1 MRPLSRRRFMQKGI
15 QAAGA
20 ASLFTIVPAQVLGR
34 AAMAAPSERVTIAA
48 IGLGGVGRHNLHN
61 LDSQQI
67 VALCD
72 VDTEFAAPV
81 FAEYP
86 DARRYVD
93 CRELFAQ
100 EKDLDA
106 VLIATP
112 DHTHAMITKAAL
124 EAGKHIYC
132 QKPLTHTVYE
142 ARRITELAKDRGLT
156 TQMGIQGHSMKDSSK
171 LVEWIQ
177 GGVIGAVREVQ
188 AWCTLSY
195 YPWGHAAWSAPRGT
209 RPEET
214 APVPDSL
221 NWDLWLGPAPWRPYH
236 PCYHPA
242 VWRPWLD
249 FGSGMMGD
257 RGVHTLDPVVWA
269 LQLGAPDTIE
279 ASCTDLN
286 DDTHPIACIVRFS
299 FPARGTMPPV
309 VVNWYDGLEPPRPA
323 VVGSPR
329 DLGEPE
335 GGALFIGDDG
345 LLTCGIYGNSPRLLP
360 AERMEGFTPPP
371 EYLPRVSQSHEMDWV
386 RACKAGEQAGADF
399 SYSGPLT
406 EITLLGNIA
415 KRFPGTVLRW
425 DSDAFAFE
433 NHAEANALLNPPAR
447 DGWGI

>member
-1 MRPLSRRRFMQKGI
+1 MSTFSRRSFMQKGMH
-15 QAAGA
+15 AAGA
-20 ASLFTIVPAQVLGR
+20 ASLFTIVPSHVLGGS
-34 AAMAAPSERVTIAA
+34 ATAAPSEKLTIAG
-48 IGLGGVGRHNLHN
+48 IGLGGVGRHNLHY
-61 LDSQQI
+61 LGSEQI

-72 VDTEFAAPV
+72 VDSVHAAPV

-86 DARRYVD
+86 EARTYVD
-93 CRELFAQ
+93 YRELLAR

-112 DHTHAMITKAAL
+112 DHTHAAIALAAL
-124 EAGKHIYC
+124 EAGKHVFC

-142 ARRITELAKDRGLT
+142 ARRLTEAAQNKGLA
-156 TQMGIQGHSMKDSSK
+156 TQMGIQGHSMKDSCK
-171 LVEWIQ
+171 LVEWIRA
-177 GGVIGAVREVQ
+177 GVIGQVREVQ
-188 AWCTLSY
+188 AWCSLSY

-214 APVPDSL
+214 PPVPDTL
-221 NWDLWLGPAPWRPYH
+221 NWNLWLGPAPWRPYH

-257 RGVHTLDPVVWA
+257 RGVHTLDPIVWA

-279 ASCTDLN
+279 ASCTDVN

-299 FPARGTMPPV
+299 FPARGNMPPV
-309 VVNWYDGLEPPRPA
+309 VVNWYDGLEPPRPPEVA
-323 VVGSPR
+323 SPR

-335 GGALFIGDDG
+335 GGALFIGDEG

-360 AERMEGFTPPP
+360 PAKMENFTPPP
-371 EYLPRVSQSHEMDWV
+371 ETLPRVPDSHEMDWV
-386 RACKAGEQAGADF
+386 RACKTGGGAGADF

-415 KRFPGTVLRW
+415 KRFPGTVLHW
-425 DSDAFAFE
+425 DHEAFAFE
-433 NHAEANALLNPPAR
+433 NHDEANALLNPPAR
-447 DGWGI
+447 EGWAI